1 MCISYTKFAIFLS
14 FAFYSCTCSMGE
26 VPGYGSNQSYSCS
39 SQPQPQQW
47 GIQAMSMNYR
57 RAHGNARSLTH
68 LVRPGINPAS
78 SWIPFIFASTVPQK
92 EPLEF
97 AISFFFNFFIFPLYS
112 KGVRLSLHVYIT
124 ITFFPPPFVLLQHEY
139 LDKVLNAIQQ
149 DLLVNLF

>member
-1 MCISYTKFAIFLS
+1 
-14 FAFYSCTCSMGE
+14 
-26 VPGYGSNQSYSCS
+26 
-39 SQPQPQQW
+39 
-47 GIQAMSMNYR
+47 MSMNYR

-124 ITFFPPPFVLLQHEY
+124 ITFFPPPFVLLQHEF
-139 LDKVLNAIQQ
+139 LDKVLNATQQ
-149 DLLVNLF
+149 DLLVNPVVAQWLTNPTRNHEVAGSVPGLAQWVNDPALP